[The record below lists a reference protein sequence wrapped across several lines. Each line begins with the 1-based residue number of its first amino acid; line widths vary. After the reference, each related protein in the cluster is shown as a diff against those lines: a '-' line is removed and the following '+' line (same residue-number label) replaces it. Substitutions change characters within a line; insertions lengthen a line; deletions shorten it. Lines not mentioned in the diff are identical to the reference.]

1 MIVRE
6 VAQIL
11 ESLAPLAT
19 AEDFD
24 NVGLLVGDAQT
35 EVTGILVTLDTLE
48 NVVDEAIEKKCNL
61 IISFHPI
68 LFKGLKKIGTK
79 TYVERVVTKA
89 IQNNIA
95 IYALHTALDN
105 SSEGV
110 NKGICNQLGIKNPDI
125 LMPKPGGIKKLSTY
139 VPHSDVDG
147 VLEALFEAGAG
158 EIGKYSHCSFLL
170 EGKGSFKSDTSANP
184 AVGSPGAL
192 HKEPETQIQVVFPAY
207 QEAQVIGALLGK
219 HPYEEI
225 AYEIFSMENT
235 NRHVGMGMIGDLDQ
249 AMDASGFL
257 ALVKKCF
264 NAGCIR
270 HSALPGKPIQKVAV
284 LGGSGAFAIGAA
296 RAQKAD
302 AFITSDLK
310 YHNFFEAEGD
320 LLLMDIGHFESEQF
334 TKPLLFDYLRKKIP
348 NFAILLSESNTNPI
362 YYF

>member
-24 NVGLLVGDAQT
+24 NVGLLVGDAET

-48 NVVDEAIEKKCNL
+48 SVVDEAVEKKCNL

-68 LFKGLKKIGTK
+68 LFKGLKKIGTG

-89 IQNNIA
+89 IQNKIA
-95 IYALHTALDN
+95 IYAVHTALDN

-110 NKGICNQLGIKNPDI
+110 NKGICEQLGIKNPSI
-125 LMPKPGGIKKLSTY
+125 LIPQPGGIKKLSTY
-139 VPHSDVDG
+139 VPHSEVDG
-147 VLEALFEAGAG
+147 VLEGLFEAGAG

-170 EGKGSFKSDTSANP
+170 EGKGSFISDTSASP
-184 AVGSPGAL
+184 AVGAPGRL
-192 HKEPETQIQVVFPAY
+192 HKEPETQIQVVFPTHRGS
-207 QEAQVIGALLGK
+207 QVIGALIK
-219 HPYEEI
+219 QHPYEEI
-225 AYEIFSMENT
+225 PYEIFSMENT
-235 NRHVGMGMIGDLDQ
+235 NRHVGMGMFGDLEE
-249 AMDASGFL
+249 AMEESDFL
-257 ALVKKCF
+257 ALVKNRF

-270 HSALPGKPIQKVAV
+270 HSELTGKPIQKVAV
-284 LGGSGAFAIGAA
+284 LGGSGSFAIGAA

-302 AFITSDLK
+302 AFITADLK

-334 TKPLLFDYLRKKIP
+334 TKPLLFEYLRKKIP

-362 YYF
+362 YYY

>member
-24 NVGLLVGDAQT
+24 NVGLLVGDVEA
-35 EVTGILVTLDTLE
+35 EITGILVTLDTLE
-48 NVVDEAIEKKCNL
+48 SVVDEAIEKNCNL
-61 IISFHPI
+61 IVSFHPI
-68 LFKGLKKIGTK
+68 LFKGLKKIGSA

-105 SSEGV
+105 ANEGV
-110 NKGICNQLGIKNPDI
+110 NAAICEQLGLQDTSI
-125 LMPKPGGIKKLSTY
+125 LIPKPAGINKLSTY
-139 VPHSDVDG
+139 VPATALNNL
-147 VLEALFEAGAG
+147 LEGLFEAGAG
-158 EIGKYSHCSFLL
+158 DIGKYSHCSFLL
-170 EGKGSFKSDTSANP
+170 EGKGSFKPDAEAKP
-184 AVGSPGAL
+184 AVGSPGSI
-192 HKEPETQIQVVFPAY
+192 HTENETQIQVVFPSHK
-207 QEAQVIGALLGK
+207 EGQVVSALFQH

-225 AYEIFSMENT
+225 AYEIFALENT
-235 NRHVGMGMIGDLDQ
+235 NRHVGMGMIGELEEPME
-249 AMDASGFL
+249 AAEFL
-257 ALVKKCF
+257 ALVKKRF
-264 NAGCIR
+264 NTGCIR
-270 HSALPGKPIQKVAV
+270 HSALPGKRIQKVAV
-284 LGGSGAFAIGAA
+284 LGGSGAFAIGSA

-302 AFITSDLK
+302 AYITADLK

-320 LLLMDIGHFESEQF
+320 ILLMDIGHFESEQF

-362 YYF
+362 YYY